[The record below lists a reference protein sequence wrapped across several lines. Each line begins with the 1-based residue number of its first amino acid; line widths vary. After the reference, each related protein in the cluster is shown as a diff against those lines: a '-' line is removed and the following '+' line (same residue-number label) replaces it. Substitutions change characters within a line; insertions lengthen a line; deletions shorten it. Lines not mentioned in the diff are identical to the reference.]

1 VKRVRYNRIPLR
13 EDEKAWKL
21 RDLVKKPDRP
31 FETRYTKNHDER
43 IETVS
48 RYGPF
53 SKVISRPYP
62 GRTDRSFYDTKTW
75 WRAKTRRR
83 TYPLPYT
90 HIVGKVKQN
99 VGNFFADAINTGA
112 GYLAGAG
119 NVTWDQLAQNAAR
132 SRFINEMR
140 DKTAANLAVTLV
152 EWEQSNKMI
161 AYRSKQLIDM
171 VVRLKKGD
179 VHGAVQA
186 LKDRELRLANL
197 KATRTKKQLGRASDG
212 PSRAIGGELL
222 SERAKRKLS
231 NDLKRGSKSV
241 ANAVLELQYGW
252 VPLVD
257 DINKACMVLAS
268 NPPAHKVVGRGSYR
282 RPYSSGNTSLYT
294 WYINGVYNAKC
305 HVQATVYVSNPNLAL
320 ANQLG
325 FVNPIAT
332 AWNVLPFTFL
342 VDRYLIPVAQFLNSF
357 TDLLGYHLEYAFT
370 TTTRWVEESAIQRQ
384 DVGAIGYSTEGWY
397 HSRAGGI
404 PPFAL
409 KTQPF
414 EGFKPM
420 EGLTMISLV
429 VQQFLSIS
437 K

>member
-1 VKRVRYNRIPLR
+1 MKRTRYNRIPLR

-21 RDLVKKPDRP
+21 RDLIPQPGRP
-31 FETRYTKNHDER
+31 FETRYTKNQDER
-43 IETVS
+43 IETTS
-48 RYGPF
+48 RFGPF
-53 SKVISRPYP
+53 SKTVSRPYP
-62 GRTDRSFYDTKTW
+62 GRTERSFYDTKQW
-75 WRAKTRRR
+75 WRSKTRRR
-83 TYPLPYT
+83 VAPMSYQHTMGRTKRNIGGY
-90 HIVGKVKQN
+90 
-99 VGNFFADAINTGA
+99 FSDAINSGA

-119 NVTWDQLAQNAAR
+119 NSTWDQLAQNAAR
-132 SRFINEMR
+132 SRFINNMR

-186 LKDRELRLANL
+186 LKDRELRLADD
-197 KATRTKKQLGRASDG
+197 KTTRSKKRLGRASDG
-212 PSRAIGGELL
+212 ASRAIGGELL
-222 SERAKRKLS
+222 SEVAKRKLS

-241 ANAVLELQYGW
+241 ANAVLELQFGW

-268 NPPAHKVVGRGSYR
+268 NPPAHKVVGRGKYR
-282 RPYSSGNTSLYT
+282 RPYSSGNTTPYT
-294 WYINGVYNAKC
+294 WYINGIYTAKS

-325 FVNPIAT
+325 LVNPVAT
-332 AWNVLPFTFL
+332 AWSVMPFTFL
-342 VDRYLIPVAQFLNSF
+342 VDKHLVPVAQFLNSF
-357 TDLLGYHLEYAFT
+357 SDLLGYKLEYAFT
-370 TTTRWVEESAIQRQ
+370 TTTRWVEESGVQKQ
-384 DVGAIGYSTEGWY
+384 DSVTIGYESEGWY
-397 HSRAGGI
+397 HGRAGGI
-404 PPFAL
+404 PPYAL

-414 EGFKPM
+414 SGFKPM

>member
-1 VKRVRYNRIPLR
+1 MKRIRYNRIPLR
-13 EDEKAWKL
+13 EDERAWKL

-31 FETRYTKNHDER
+31 FETRYTKNQDER

-53 SKVISRPYP
+53 NKVISRPYP
-62 GRTDRSFYDTKTW
+62 GRTERSFYDTKTW

-90 HIVGKVKQN
+90 HIVGRTLRN
-99 VGNFFADAINTGA
+99 IGSYYSDAINSGA
-112 GYLAGAG
+112 GYLAASG
-119 NVTWDQLAQNAAR
+119 NGTWDQLAQNAAR
-132 SRFINEMR
+132 SRFINEVR

-161 AYRSKQLIDM
+161 AYRGKQLLDM

-186 LKDRELRLANL
+186 LKDRELRLANQN
-197 KATRTKKQLGRASDG
+197 KTKRAKRLGRASDG

-222 SERAKRKLS
+222 SEVEKRKLS
-231 NDLKRGSKSV
+231 RELKSGSKSV
-241 ANAVLELQYGW
+241 ANAVLELQFGW

-268 NPPAHKVVGRGSYR
+268 NPPAHKVVGRGKYQ
-282 RPYSSGNTSLYT
+282 RPYSSGNTNPYT
-294 WYINGVYNAKC
+294 WYVSGVYTAKC
-305 HVQATVYVSNPNLAL
+305 HIQATVYVSNPNLAL
-320 ANQLG
+320 ANQMGL
-325 FVNPIAT
+325 VNPVAT
-332 AWNVLPFTFL
+332 AWNVMPFTFL
-342 VDRYLIPVAQFLNSF
+342 VDRYLLPVSQFLNSF
-357 TDLLGYHLEYAFT
+357 TDLLGYRLDYAFT
-370 TTTRWVEESAIQRQ
+370 TTTRFVEESAVQRQ
-384 DVGAIGYSTEGWY
+384 DTTTIGYVSDGWY

-404 PPFAL
+404 PPYAL

-414 EGFKPM
+414 QGFKPM

-429 VQQFLSIS
+429 IQQFLSIS